1 MTRKRYN
8 ILALIFVTVVINYMD
23 RSNISVAA
31 PALSEDLS
39 LTKVQLG
46 YIFSAFGLTYSLLQI
61 PGGILADHVR
71 PRLLY
76 PVILLLW
83 SLATLLQ
90 GLVSSL
96 AALIG
101 LRASI
106 GVFEAPSYPTNNRIV
121 TSWFPDRERASAI
134 AVYTSGQ
141 FIGLAFLTPLLVTI
155 QAWFGWRGLFI
166 FSGSVGIVWAIVWWF
181 FYRDPQR
188 HETVSASELEMIA
201 AGGGLIEADTPAGP
215 ADEVR
220 FSLSDLREV
229 FSHSKLWGIYLGQFC
244 LVSLFTFF
252 LTWFPTYLVEYRG
265 LDFIK
270 SGFLA
275 SIPFLAAFVGVLL
288 SGFLSDFLVRRGVSN
303 EASRKGPIILGM
315 LLSILIV
322 GANYTDS
329 TALIIFFLA
338 VAFFG
343 NGLASITW
351 VFVSLLAPRRL
362 IGLAGGVF
370 NFIGGLGA
378 VISPIVIGY
387 LAENGDFAPALLFV
401 AVVAFLGLC
410 SYLFLV
416 GKIQRVEK
424 RTAAGPRVRG
434 DR

>member
-8 ILALIFVTVVINYMD
+8 ILALVFVTVVINYMD

-31 PALSEDLS
+31 AAISEELE

-46 YIFSAFGLTYSLLQI
+46 LIFSAFGLTYSLLQI
-61 PGGILADHVR
+61 PGGILADHLK

-76 PVILLLW
+76 PIILALW
-83 SLATLLQ
+83 SIATLLQ
-90 GLVSSL
+90 GVVSSL

-106 GVFEAPSYPTNNRIV
+106 GVFEAPSYPVNNKIV
-121 TSWFPDRERASAI
+121 TSWFPEKERASAI

-141 FIGLAFLTPLLVTI
+141 FIGLAFLTPLLVAI
-155 QAWFGWRGLFI
+155 QAYFGWRGLFL
-166 FSGSVGIVWAIVWWF
+166 FSGGVGLLWAAVWWW
-181 FYRDPQR
+181 FYRDPQD
-188 HETVSASELEMIA
+188 HETVSTEELDLIER
-201 AGGGLIEADTPAGP
+201 GGGLVGNRAGAP
-215 ADEVR
+215 TKERID
-220 FSLSDLREV
+220 FSTRDLRQAFV
-229 FSHSKLWGIYLGQFC
+229 HRKLWGIYLGQFC

-252 LTWFPTYLVEYRG
+252 LTWFPTYLVEFRG

-288 SGFLSDFLVRRGVSN
+288 SGFVSDLLVRRGVSR
-303 EASRKGPIILGM
+303 EASRKGPIIGGM
-315 LLSILIV
+315 LLSILII

-338 VAFFG
+338 IAFFG

-362 IGLAGGVF
+362 IGLVGGVF
-370 NFIGGLGA
+370 NFIGGLAA
-378 VISPIVIGY
+378 VITPTVIGY
-387 LAENGDFAPALLFV
+387 LVQDGDFSPALLYV
-401 AVVAFLGLC
+401 GGMAFLGVC
-410 SYLFLV
+410 SYVLLV
-416 GKIQRVEK
+416 GKIVRVEE
-424 RTAAGPRVRG
+424 TA
-434 DR
+434 

>member
-1 MTRKRYN
+1 MTRKRYG

-31 PALSEDLS
+31 AAIGEDLD

-46 YIFSAFGLTYSLLQI
+46 FIFSAFGLTYSLLQI

-76 PVILLLW
+76 PIILVLW

-90 GLVSSL
+90 GVVSSL

-106 GVFEAPSYPTNNRIV
+106 GVFEAPSYPMNNRIV
-121 TSWFPDRERASAI
+121 TSWFPEQERASAI

-141 FIGLAFLTPLLVTI
+141 FIGLAFLTPLLVTV
-155 QAWFGWRGLFI
+155 QFYFGWRGLFV
-166 FSGSVGIVWAIVWWF
+166 FSGIVGIVWAAIWWF
-181 FYRDPQR
+181 AYRSPR
-188 HETVSASELEMIA
+188 NHATVSRSELDMIA
-201 AGGGLIEADTPAGP
+201 AGGGLIDNVRDDRDAGR
-215 ADEVR
+215 VN
-220 FSLSDLREV
+220 FTLSDLREAFV
-229 FSHSKLWGIYLGQFC
+229 HRKLWGIYLGQFC

-252 LTWFPTYLVEYRG
+252 LTWFPTYLVEFRG
-265 LDFIK
+265 LDFIQ

-288 SGFLSDFLVRRGVSN
+288 SGFVSDALVRRGTSN

-315 LLSILIV
+315 LLSTLII

-329 TALIIFFLA
+329 TPLIIFFLA

-351 VFVSLLAPRRL
+351 VFVSLLAPERL
-362 IGLAGGVF
+362 IGLVGGVF

-378 VISPIVIGY
+378 VVTPVVIGY
-387 LAENGDFAPALLFV
+387 LAEGGSFESALLFV
-401 AVVAFLGLC
+401 GLMAFAGGC
-410 SYLFLV
+410 SYVFLV
-416 GKIQRVEK
+416 GKIQRVREGSK
-424 RTAAGPRVRG
+424 V
-434 DR
+434 

>member
-31 PALSEDLS
+31 AAISEELE

-46 YIFSAFGLTYSLLQI
+46 LIFSAFGLTYSLLQI
-61 PGGILADHVR
+61 PGGILADHVK

-76 PVILLLW
+76 PIILVLW

-90 GLVSSL
+90 GVVSSL

-141 FIGLAFLTPLLVTI
+141 FIGLAFLTPVLVAV
-155 QAWFGWRGLFI
+155 QAYFGWRGLFI
-166 FSGSVGIVWAIVWWF
+166 FSGLVGIAWAVVWWF
-181 FYRDPQR
+181 LYRDPR
-188 HETVSASELEMIA
+188 DHETVSKAELNHIA
-201 AGGGLIEADTPAGP
+201 EGGGLIGDAPGTATGDRVEFNL
-215 ADEVR
+215 R
-220 FSLSDLREV
+220 DLREAFV
-229 FSHSKLWGIYLGQFC
+229 HRKLWGIYLGQFC
-244 LVSLFTFF
+244 LVTLFTFF
-252 LTWFPTYLVEYRG
+252 LTWFPTYLVEFRG

-275 SIPFLAAFVGVLL
+275 SIPFLAAFMGVLL
-288 SGFLSDFLVRRGVSN
+288 SGFVSDYLVRRGVSN

-315 LLSILIV
+315 LLSILII
-322 GANYTDS
+322 GANYTDH

-338 VAFFG
+338 IAFFG

-351 VFVSLLAPRRL
+351 VFVSLLAPQRL
-362 IGLAGGVF
+362 IGLVGGVF

-378 VISPIVIGY
+378 VVSPTVIGY
-387 LAENGDFAPALLFV
+387 LAQGGDFTPALLFV
-401 AVVAFLGLC
+401 GFVAFLGLC

-416 GKIQRVEK
+416 GKIERVEESPGL
-424 RTAAGPRVRG
+424 RSNL
-434 DR
+434 